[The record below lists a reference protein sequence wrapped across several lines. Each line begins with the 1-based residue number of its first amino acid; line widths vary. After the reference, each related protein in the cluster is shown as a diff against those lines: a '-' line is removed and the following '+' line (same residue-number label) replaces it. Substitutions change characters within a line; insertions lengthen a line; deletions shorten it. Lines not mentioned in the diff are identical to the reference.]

1 MYFSVDMISMLLFAS
16 KLSLRSCVDTDEFT
30 SEEPEADVT
39 SVGIA
44 HMPRTA
50 KAQLG
55 SELTPD
61 QWCLVSV
68 IWKRFGFETN
78 IFLNMHFN

>member
-1 MYFSVDMISMLLFAS
+1 MEIMYFSVDMISMLLFAS
-16 KLSLRSCVDTDEFT
+16 KLSSCICVDTDEFT

-55 SELTPD
+55 SELTLD
-61 QWCLVSV
+61 
-68 IWKRFGFETN
+68 R
-78 IFLNMHFN
+78 